1 MANRSTRMRRRRGRT
16 AFLYLAPALA
26 VYIVFV
32 IVPWLNTLRYSF
44 YNWDGIGPATWA
56 GIANYITVF
65 TDQGQLDSII
75 HALVLILFFSIFPIV
90 LGLLLAALISRD
102 KKRSW
107 RVSRTLIFLPQVLPL
122 VAVGVA
128 WKQIFAENG
137 LLNTALHAVGLGAMT
152 QSWLG
157 SFTWAF
163 PAVGI
168 VGTWVGTGLCL
179 ILFLSGVQS
188 IEPSL
193 YEAVQLD
200 GGGPVRE
207 FFAVTLP
214 GLRGEITVAATVTV
228 ISALASFDIV
238 YVMTLGGPGD
248 ATTVPGVQIY
258 ELAFSFNKV
267 GQASAL
273 AVVLSILVYIV
284 VLLINKAGKSSSE

>member
-1 MANRSTRMRRRRGRT
+1 M
-16 AFLYLAPALA
+16 FYLAPALA

-32 IVPWLNTLRYSF
+32 VVPWLSTLWYSF
-44 YNWDGIGPATWA
+44 FDWDGIGIATWN
-56 GIANYITVF
+56 GLKNYLTVF
-65 TDQGQLDSII
+65 QDPGQLDSIV
-75 HALVLILFFSIFPIV
+75 HALVLIMFFSVIPIV
-90 LGLLLAALISRD
+90 LGLVLTALISRN
-102 KKRSW
+102 KKRKW
-107 RVSRTLIFLPQVLPL
+107 RVSQTLIFLPQVLPL

-128 WKQIFAENG
+128 WKQIYAENG
-137 LLNTALHAVGLGAMT
+137 LLNSTLTAVGLGGIT
-152 QSWLG
+152 QAWLG

-163 PAVGI
+163 PAVGL

-200 GGGPVRE
+200 GGGPIRE

-214 GLRGEITVAATVTV
+214 SLRGEIAVAGTVTV

-238 YVMTLGGPGD
+238 YVMTLGGPGN

-273 AVVLSILVYIV
+273 AVVLSVLVYAI
-284 VLLINKAGKSSSE
+284 VLLINRSSRNANS